1 MTFIKNKELLNGQFK
16 MNKIINRFLL
26 NGDKFM
32 PELHLKQPGFTYT
45 ACGPFSKHRERIQK
59 FRETGHLKHSY
70 RKELEKGCFAH
81 DGAYSDNKNSAKRTI
96 SDKILKGRA
105 YEIARIRNY
114 DAYLRALASMVYK
127 FFDRKTGP
135 GISVNEQLAE
145 ELHRP
150 LTKKFK
156 QRKLYVRFKGN
167 ILGAGLA
174 EMESFPSK
182 YLLYI
187 CQTFVMTFS
196 SNMHTLNL

>member
-1 MTFIKNKELLNGQFK
+1 
-16 MNKIINRFLL
+16 
-26 NGDKFM
+26 
-32 PELHLKQPGFTYT
+32 
-45 ACGPFSKHRERIQK
+45 
-59 FRETGHLKHSY
+59 
-70 RKELEKGCFAH
+70 
-81 DGAYSDNKNSAKRTI
+81 
-96 SDKILKGRA
+96 
-105 YEIARIRNY
+105 
-114 DAYLRALASMVYK
+114 MVYK

-174 EMESFPSK
+174 EMESFSPK

-196 SNMHTLNL
+196 SNMHRLNL